1 MSSGVLHR
9 HFCQTC
15 VGSSVFECQ
24 TLNKIQMKQ
33 MMSVRSNAY
42 YTQEEGQ
49 KEFALNAMLELV
61 IIHTDG
67 KNYKLTKNDIESS
80 PKLAECRLIV
90 SPEMIQHLITDL
102 QLHQKKLEGIRKNA
116 DQLNSLVRHITSD
129 EQGS

>member
-1 MSSGVLHR
+1 MV
-9 HFCQTC
+9 
-15 VGSSVFECQ
+15 
-24 TLNKIQMKQ
+24 
-33 MMSVRSNAY
+33 SVRSNAY

-49 KEFALNAMLELV
+49 KEFALNPMLEII

-80 PKLAECRLIV
+80 PKLAESRLIV
-90 SPEMIQHLITDL
+90 SPEMLQHLITDL

-129 EQGS
+129 ETGS